1 MVKGGGGEERGRG
14 DGGRGTGDGG
24 GGRDWPA
31 LCRLVASESK
41 ISRGRRGS
49 VARRAMAWGWL
60 QTMWRLQ
67 RGGVRQRARVAQAA
81 GQARSL
87 LGGHAAASTSAA
99 TQQRAGQR
107 KVTKSP
113 WSNEHGDRA
122 GYARRVCGREILIG
136 VRC

>member
-1 MVKGGGGEERGRG
+1 
-14 DGGRGTGDGG
+14 
-24 GGRDWPA
+24 
-31 LCRLVASESK
+31 
-41 ISRGRRGS
+41 
-49 VARRAMAWGWL
+49 MAWGWL
-60 QTMWRLQ
+60 QTMWRL
-67 RGGVRQRARVAQAA
+67 RRVGVRQRARVALAA

-122 GYARRVCGREILIG
+122 GYARRAMLKKAKNWPILQEAIYTIIQEPRIKTYPYLQLASAG
-136 VRC
+136 SRLRG